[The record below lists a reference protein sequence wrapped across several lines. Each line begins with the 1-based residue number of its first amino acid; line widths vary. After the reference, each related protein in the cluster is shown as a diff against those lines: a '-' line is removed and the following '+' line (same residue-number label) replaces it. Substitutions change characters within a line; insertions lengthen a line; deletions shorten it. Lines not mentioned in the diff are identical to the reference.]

1 MESSIRPIKINIF
14 RMKGTHVGEF
24 EELVL
29 LTVGALGEDA
39 YGVAIKEFIT
49 EKAQRKPSIGALH
62 SALSRLEDKGFLKAK
77 IGESTKVRGGRRKK
91 YYDITIAGKEA
102 LRVINDQRSELYG
115 MIPNLNFAVI

>member
-1 MESSIRPIKINIF
+1 
-14 RMKGTHVGEF
+14 MKGTHLGEF

-29 LTVGALGEDA
+29 LSVGALGDDA

-49 EKAQRKPSIGALH
+49 SKASRKPSIGALH
-62 SALSRLEDKGFLKAK
+62 SALSRLEDKGFLKVK

-91 YYDITIAGKEA
+91 YYIITIAGKEA

-115 MIPNLNFAVI
+115 MIPNLNFAMI

>member
-1 MESSIRPIKINIF
+1 
-14 RMKGTHVGEF
+14 MKGTHLGEF

-29 LTVGALGEDA
+29 LAVGALADDA

-49 EKAQRKPSIGALH
+49 EKTNRKPSIGALH

-91 YYDITIAGKEA
+91 YYIITIGGKEA
-102 LRVINDQRSELYG
+102 LRVINVQRSELYG
-115 MIPNLNFAVI
+115 MIPNLNYSSI